1 MAENYDYLTYAL
13 HDSIYPNGQNKEDET
28 TKTGTDEGGGGTALN
43 FFRIVEGINNFI
55 CRRKADT
62 SDDLLIC
69 TVCSDQLIRM
79 IEKTYKSNQEQARS
93 YSVTIHEY
101 QTKYPDYLTKLP
113 LSDPLRNPVC
123 HVARPSPSSRQSD
136 ECEIDLLRHI
146 KDIEKQRTKTMAE
159 MEAELILFA
168 SLEAEVLSL
177 DADIDA
183 TLNHS
188 DRAVREMNY
197 LNSENGSI
205 CVLFDLSIT
214 SRVSSSI
221 RTSIQRSESQLGR
234 RDGDELT
241 IIAVIN
247 GMRLMYLPST
257 SDNLNWAEINR
268 AWSCLSLLVCCLR
281 NRGGLSEK
289 SILLIEEGSVSR
301 TNVIQDDHLTGTR
314 ITLQLRPLRRRTLI
328 LLSLDYFEHESQKNS
343 TLEEVLFL
351 CGEGKC
357 QSGNASDKGSHKE
370 EQDEYSDDMES
381 DIYSTSFSNQDL
393 HTEEHRQ
400 YQYYQAVI
408 ALGAVVCATARDLNR
423 VDCLT
428 DSMHSLDLS
437 PLLDLCPFNTSQ
449 RRRSHHI
456 GDLVGQMCLSLKNL
470 IS

>member
-13 HDSIYPNGQNKEDET
+13 HDSIYPNGQNKEDGT
-28 TKTGTDEGGGGTALN
+28 TKTGTDEDGGGTALN

-55 CRRKADT
+55 CRWKADT
-62 SDDLLIC
+62 SHDLLIC

-79 IEKTYKSNQEQARS
+79 IEKTYKSSQEQARS

-101 QTKYPDYLTKLP
+101 QTEHPDYLTELP
-113 LSDPLRNPVC
+113 RNDLLRNPVC
-123 HVARPSPSSRQSD
+123 RVVRPSPSSQQSD

-146 KDIEKQRTKTMAE
+146 QDIEEQRTQTMAD
-159 MEAELILFA
+159 MEAELILLA
-168 SLEAEVLSL
+168 GIEAEVLSL

-281 NRGGLSEK
+281 NRGGLLEK
-289 SILLIEEGSVSR
+289 SILLIEEDSISR
-301 TNVIQDDHLTGTR
+301 TNVVQDGHLTGTR

-328 LLSLDYFEHESQKNS
+328 LLSVDFFEHESQKNS
-343 TLEEVLFL
+343 TVEEVLFL

-357 QSGNASDKGSHKE
+357 KSGSASDRGSHKE
-370 EQDEYSDDMES
+370 EQDEDSDDMES
-381 DIYSTSFSNQDL
+381 DIYSTSFSNQDM
-393 HTEEHRQ
+393 HTEEHRR

-408 ALGAVVCATARDLNR
+408 ALAAVVCATARDLDR

-428 DSMHSLDLS
+428 DSMLSLDIS
-437 PLLDLCPFNTSQ
+437 PLLDLCPLSVSP

-470 IS
+470 IK